1 MLSKDNESFGKE
13 TIISFSNVNK
23 AYQEFKALKNVSFE
37 VRKGEVF
44 GFLGENGSG
53 KTSTIK
59 LILGLMKPS
68 SGELN
73 LCGKNPFNKELK
85 SKIGSL
91 LEFNGLIDELTG
103 MENLRL
109 WGGLY
114 GLDKQGAILKSEEL
128 LNLFQ
133 LNKWTYIKV
142 SKYSYGMKK
151 RLGLARSLIANPE
164 LIVLDE
170 PTLGVDPESRQLI
183 RKIIKKLAG
192 DGKTI
197 FFSSHDLDEVQ
208 KICSHLAIIK
218 QGEIIYKGSL
228 NEFINNYSINELSIN
243 LSTIEEAEKLLLSL
257 EEKFNAKRK
266 GTLITIENSEN
277 FNLEDYLEYNIQ
289 NIYKNEAK
297 LEESYFNING
307 GNK

>member
-1 MLSKDNESFGKE
+1 MVSKDNESFDKE
-13 TIISFSNVNK
+13 TIISFSNVDK
-23 AYQEFKALKNVSFE
+23 TYQDFKALKNVSFE

-73 LCGKNPFNKELK
+73 LFGENPFNKKVK

-91 LEFNGLIDELTG
+91 LEFNGLIDGLTG
-103 MENLRL
+103 MENLKL

-114 GLDKQGAILKSEEL
+114 GLDKQKTILKSEKL

-133 LNKWTYIKV
+133 LNKWADIKV
-142 SKYSYGMKK
+142 LKYSYGMKK

-164 LIVLDE
+164 LIVFDE

-183 RKIIKKLAG
+183 RKIIKKLSYE
-192 DGKTI
+192 GKTI

-257 EEKFNAKRK
+257 EEKFNAKRN
-266 GTLITIENSEN
+266 GTLITIKNSEN
-277 FNLEDYLEYNIQ
+277 LNLEDYLEYNIQ

-307 GNK
+307 GSK